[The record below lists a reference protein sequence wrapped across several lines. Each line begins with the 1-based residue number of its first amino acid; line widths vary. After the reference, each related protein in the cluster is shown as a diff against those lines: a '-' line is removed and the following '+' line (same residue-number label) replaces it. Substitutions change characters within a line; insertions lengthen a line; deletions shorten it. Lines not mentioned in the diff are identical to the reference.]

1 MASPSAVAD
10 SCGDSVSLEPKEKG
24 MVCVFSQLHFQRGEM
39 VFSSSA
45 DVYLF

>member
-1 MASPSAVAD
+1 MAD
-10 SCGDSVSLEPKEKG
+10 SSIDSVPLKPYEKG
-24 MVCVFSQLHFQRGEM
+24 LVCVFSQLHFQRGEM

>member
-1 MASPSAVAD
+1 MDSPFAVAD
-10 SCGDSVSLEPKEKG
+10 SCSDSVSLKPKEKG
-24 MVCVFSQLHFQRGEM
+24 MVCVFSQLRFQRGEM